1 MMESCSHV
9 SSLVK
14 PELLVLLLHTLMLRL
29 NRQTNNAVYTY
40 VLYEYM
46 TVHVVFMFFYVQVHA
61 HTCIYMF

>member
-14 PELLVLLLHTLMLRL
+14 RELLVLLLYTLMLRL

-46 TVHVVFMFFYVQVHA
+46 
-61 HTCIYMF
+61 YM